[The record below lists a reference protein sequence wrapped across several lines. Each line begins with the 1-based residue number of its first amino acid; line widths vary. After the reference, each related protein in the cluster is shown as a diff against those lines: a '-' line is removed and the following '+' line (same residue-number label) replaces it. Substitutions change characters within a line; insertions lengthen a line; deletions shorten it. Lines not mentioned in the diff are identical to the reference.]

1 MTSVSKNVYIDKL
14 DDIINKYN
22 NAYHSTI
29 KMKPVDVKSSTY
41 IDFCKENNNEDS
53 KFKLMILLEY
63 QKIKNIKRFL
73 QRVTLKI
80 GLERFLSFK
89 NLEMLCCRHMLLM
102 ILTEKKFLG
111 RFTKTNCKKRIKK
124 EFRIEKVIKREG
136 DK

>member
-1 MTSVSKNVYIDKL
+1 
-14 DDIINKYN
+14 
-22 NAYHSTI
+22 
-29 KMKPVDVKSSTY
+29 MKPVDVKSSAY

-63 QKIKNIKRFL
+63 QNIKNIKRFL

-80 GLERFLSFK
+80 GLESFLSFK